1 MEWLKDFFIGFLDW
15 LYEVLLYIPQKLFD
29 LFLKAIVAA
38 IEALPLPSFITDYVI
53 TDYIHPDIM
62 FFLGNSGL
70 DVALPI
76 IGSAYTFYFFRR
88 ILTLGIW

>member
-1 MEWLKDFFIGFLDW
+1 MEWLKQFFIGFKDW
-15 LYEVLLYIPQKLFD
+15 LYEVLLYVPQKLFD
-29 LFLKAIVAA
+29 LFLKAILFVVDN
-38 IEALPLPSFITDYVI
+38 LPLPDFMINYKISDYL
-53 TDYIHPDIM
+53 HPDIM

-76 IGSAYTFYFFRR
+76 VGSAYLFYFFRR